1 MQDWVVKL
9 ATAKSAPIPPGA
21 RSAELMKHGSMKL
34 RFYQPKGLDPQ
45 TPHDQDEV
53 YIVQSGRGFVLAG
66 PTEETLDRRAIGSG

>member
-1 MQDWVVKL
+1 MKDWLVTL
-9 ATAKSAPIPPGA
+9 AQAKAAPIPEGR
-21 RSAELMKHGSMKL
+21 RSAELMKHGSMTL
-34 RFYQPKGLDPQ
+34 RYYAPDRVDPQ